1 MSNKNIDIELN
12 QDYFTFGKKNYR
24 KYQTEQCYIYNNK
37 AIHIQ
42 KHVLKKPLISAIR
55 YAVIVENKMNEFNNT
70 WEKWLRL

>member
-12 QDYFTFGKKNYR
+12 QDYFTFGEKKNYR

-42 KHVLKKPLISAIR
+42 KHVLKKPPYFGNKIR
-55 YAVIVENKMNEFNNT
+55 CNCGKQNE
-70 WEKWLRL
+70 